1 MNYMIPHIQSRFET
15 PREKGIGEWA
25 TFRSVIDDTVS
36 RDVALKYR
44 IQLRMPTAIYFGNS
58 PLFILKRT

>member
-1 MNYMIPHIQSRFET
+1 MNPYIQSRFDA
-15 PREKGIGEWA
+15 PHEKGAGEWA

-44 IQLRMPTAIYFGNS
+44 IQLRLPTAIYFGNS